1 MERASGAARTRTRL
15 SACARSARVTARPRS
30 APGPTATRLRVPAP
44 EERMMI
50 KRFLSL
56 RWRRLRR
63 SGETGQSL
71 VEFALMLPF
80 LLLMLMGTLDVG
92 RLYFAYVAIQNA
104 AGEGALYAAIHPNC
118 IHASD
123 GPDCADP
130 NNAEYR
136 ARHESPAGGTHRR
149 RPPPPGGP
157 GGRGRP

>member
-1 MERASGAARTRTRL
+1 
-15 SACARSARVTARPRS
+15 
-30 APGPTATRLRVPAP
+30 
-44 EERMMI
+44 MI

-136 ARHESPAGGTHRR
+136 ARHESPAGGIDWRR
-149 RPPPPGGP
+149 TTVEVEPVDRSGLREGDPITLIVHYDYYILTPVISPLVKDGKLQLTA
-157 GGRGRP
+157 RAVQNVIDLEK